1 MEKNRIQ
8 EIIDFTLGDKKV
20 QKEIINNITKRVLEG
35 LYIAASE
42 NKHEILY
49 KEGIKEVIKDGMYD
63 VKSIASLLHSIKPE
77 DSIKYGKENVIK
89 VVRLLN
95 NEITKYHNVAISN
108 TIKYKENLINRIN
121 DIKITDEEKQMIDL
135 LNKIFGE

>member
-8 EIIDFTLGDKKV
+8 EIIDFTLGDEKV
-20 QKEIINNITKRVLEG
+20 QKEIMNSITKRVLEG
-35 LYIAASE
+35 LYVAASE

-49 KEGIKEVIKDGMYD
+49 KEGIKQVIKDGMYD
-63 VKSIASLLHSIKPE
+63 VKSIVSLLHSIKPE

-89 VVRLLN
+89 VVKLLN
-95 NEITKYHNVAISN
+95 NEITKYYNVAISN
-108 TIKYKENLINRIN
+108 TFEYKEDLIAQIN
-121 DIKITDEEKQMIDL
+121 DIKITIKEKQMIDL